1 MMSYDLE
8 VDQEMNE
15 EGGKVLEMIAST
27 LDNKASFPSRG
38 CWSWCVSIGVKL
50 ALLFGKPTVVPSP
63 ISTLGLHMQILHYI
77 LKLLSIHDANAT
89 QNLEKVFPLRN
100 ECSS

>member
-38 CWSWCVSIGVKL
+38 C
-50 ALLFGKPTVVPSP
+50 
-63 ISTLGLHMQILHYI
+63 
-77 LKLLSIHDANAT
+77 
-89 QNLEKVFPLRN
+89 
-100 ECSS
+100 